1 MDESDF
7 EVIYEKYVSKV
18 FSFVLKLSDN
28 YHMAEEI
35 TQETFVKAY
44 IALHSFRGECRM
56 EVWLCQIAKHLF
68 YDNIKSRKREV
79 NINSEIKEAPDYQYN
94 IEKQVIMKDE
104 TKRLKESI
112 ELLKEPYRS
121 VIIDCVFLEL
131 NYKEIAIKYQKT
143 ENWARVTFYR
153 AKQKIKEKSR
163 INMEG
168 LYEM

>member
-18 FSFVLKLSDN
+18 FSFVLKLSNN

-44 IALHSFRGECRM
+44 ISLHSFRGECRM
-56 EVWLCQIAKHLF
+56 DVWLCQIAKNLF
-68 YDNIKSRKREV
+68 YDNFKSRRYEV
-79 NINSEIKEAPDYQYN
+79 NMNPETNEAFDNHYN
-94 IEKQVIMKDE
+94 VEKQMIME
-104 TKRLKESI
+104 EEVRRLKGFIAS
-112 ELLKEPYRS
+112 LKEPYRS

-131 NYKEIAIKYQKT
+131 SYKEIAIKYQKT

-153 AKQKIKEKSR
+153 AKQKIKEKSQ
-163 INMEG
+163 INLED
-168 LYEM
+168 